1 MKIIGNLVDIHNRE
15 IFPARIIIK
24 DGKISDIEKVN
35 LTPDSFILP
44 GLIDAHIH
52 IESSMITPGAFAKAA
67 VKHGTTG
74 VVSDPHEI
82 ANVIGEEG
90 VLFMI
95 RDAEKVP
102 MKFWF
107 GVPSCVPA
115 TSFETSGATLDKNAV
130 KRLFERTQ
138 IKYLSEMMNF
148 PGVISEDPEVIAK
161 IDIARKLNKP
171 IDGHAPGLTGESLKK
186 YVAAGIST
194 DHECSSIEEALE
206 KISLGMNILIREGS
220 AARNLES
227 LKELFN
233 LHPRKVMLCSDDL
246 HPEMLQ
252 VRHINKIIGK
262 LISEGFDTFDV
273 IRSATINPVNH
284 YGLDAG
290 LLRIG
295 DNADFIL
302 VDDLNNMNV
311 SETWIDGK
319 RVFGNGKVEF
329 SYLPDNPI
337 NNFNCNSI
345 LERDIKVVNKQRNIR
360 VIEAFEGELLT
371 KQLQYFSGISD
382 NVESDIGK
390 DILKI
395 IVKDRYNN
403 NAPAIGF
410 IKGFGLKNGA
420 FASSVAHDSH
430 NIISVGTN
438 DIDIMDAVN
447 EIVRMKGGLAVSSG
461 GKTESI
467 QLNIAGIMTTRSC
480 DEVAHDYEKLN
491 EMVKSFRCTMAAP
504 FMTLSFMALLV
515 IPDLK
520 IGDRGLFD
528 VKKFELVPLFVD

>member
-1 MKIIGNLVDIHNRE
+1 
-15 IFPARIIIK
+15 
-24 DGKISDIEKVN
+24 
-35 LTPDSFILP
+35 
-44 GLIDAHIH
+44 
-52 IESSMITPGAFAKAA
+52 
-67 VKHGTTG
+67 
-74 VVSDPHEI
+74 
-82 ANVIGEEG
+82 
-90 VLFMI
+90 
-95 RDAEKVP
+95 
-102 MKFWF
+102 
-107 GVPSCVPA
+107 
-115 TSFETSGATLDKNAV
+115 
-130 KRLFERTQ
+130 
-138 IKYLSEMMNF
+138 
-148 PGVISEDPEVIAK
+148 
-161 IDIARKLNKP
+161 
-171 IDGHAPGLTGESLKK
+171 
-186 YVAAGIST
+186 
-194 DHECSSIEEALE
+194 
-206 KISLGMNILIREGS
+206 
-220 AARNLES
+220 
-227 LKELFN
+227 
-233 LHPRKVMLCSDDL
+233 
-246 HPEMLQ
+246 
-252 VRHINKIIGK
+252 
-262 LISEGFDTFDV
+262 
-273 IRSATINPVNH
+273 
-284 YGLDAG
+284 
-290 LLRIG
+290 
-295 DNADFIL
+295 
-302 VDDLNNMNV
+302 MNV

-491 EMVKSFRCTMAAP
+491 EMVKSFGCTMAAP